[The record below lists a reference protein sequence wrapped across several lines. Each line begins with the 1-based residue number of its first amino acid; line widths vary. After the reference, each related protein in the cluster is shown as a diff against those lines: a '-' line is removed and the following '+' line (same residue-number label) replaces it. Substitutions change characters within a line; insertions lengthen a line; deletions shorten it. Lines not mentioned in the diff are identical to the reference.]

1 MNGMRK
7 WDGSGAWGRG
17 CSVELRVQTSK
28 DLLEAHPTDDPLDE
42 LLRHLRA
49 RIRFDVIC
57 VRAYLILDIS
67 FDSL

>member
-1 MNGMRK
+1 
-7 WDGSGAWGRG
+7 
-17 CSVELRVQTSK
+17 VQTSK